1 MFNANI
7 LRPVKFNDSTFD
19 SGKILFVLILYIRK
33 VLGISYWM
41 NSTFEVFM

>member
-33 VLGISYWM
+33 
-41 NSTFEVFM
+41 STGYLLLDEQHI